1 MTVTTGNR
9 RPAADHAGTAG
20 LTLLE
25 VILVTIVLFI
35 LAGGILPRFS
45 DFFPSLLVRRTADR
59 ILAWAGKA
67 RADAVLTGARH
78 RLVFD
83 VENRRF
89 WIEYE
94 PRPLR
99 EPFVFRSL
107 GGAWEAEPV
116 PEEVTLESFE
126 GFEEEGGLRIL
137 TFRPDG
143 TAADAAL
150 VLALE
155 RGDRRTIRVEGATGR
170 VSIEEPVG
178 EEEE

>member
-1 MTVTTGNR
+1 M
-9 RPAADHAGTAG
+9 
-20 LTLLE
+20 
-25 VILVTIVLFI
+25 IVLFV
-35 LAGGILPRFS
+35 LAGVAAPRFS
-45 DFFPSLLVRRTADR
+45 DFFPALQVRRTADR

-67 RADAVLTGARH
+67 HADAALTGARH

-99 EPFVFRSL
+99 EPFLFRTL
-107 GGAWEAEPV
+107 GGSWEAEPV
-116 PEEVTLESFE
+116 PEEVVLESFQ
-126 GFEEEGGLRIL
+126 GFEEEGGLRYL

-143 TAADAAL
+143 TAAEASL
-150 VLALE
+150 VVTNE

-170 VSIEEPVG
+170 VSIERPP
-178 EEEE
+178 EEDVE